1 MKILLGSQSPR
12 RRELL
17 TGLDVDFR
25 VVAIDSDE
33 HYPEHMAVTKDT
45 LRELGADDIPCIHV
59 FNKCDKTME
68 RLPVVRENSI
78 YMAAGK
84 NIGLEELIEMIS
96 SRIFRDYVQC
106 TMLIPYTEGCLVSYF
121 NENASVQKTEYLEN
135 GTRLTMSCLLKDLQ
149 KYKQYVEI

>member
-1 MKILLGSQSPR
+1 M
-12 RRELL
+12 
-17 TGLDVDFR
+17 
-25 VVAIDSDE
+25 
-33 HYPEHMAVTKDT
+33 
-45 LRELGADDIPCIHV
+45 
-59 FNKCDKTME
+59 
-68 RLPVVRENSI
+68 VRENSI